1 MISFVF
7 QVVGQAQNS
16 ASELDA
22 DPLATLARLV
32 QEKQQQLE
40 RAGIQ
45 LEKQKQHG
53 RGEAPLEKQ
62 QKQLQRGGTQEKKQ
76 EQLGRE
82 GTKQLKREGSPE
94 ERNTPFKSAEVGR
107 NPVGREEKE
116 HKDAILRPSGKHPEQ
131 LIQDG
136 RRQQKSE
143 ESPKELDLS
152 TSRQEAKEQRL
163 WDEFTENMEEEPPK
177 QLFDYGNRYEKQSKK
192 AAKDSEQIYRTGTME
207 LLSNRG
213 VPQKVETNAED
224 TASKTR
230 ADMSFTPDMTSRPEM
245 SSRTDMSSE
254 SDMSFRPDMSSR
266 DRRTGQHQKA
276 LLTSTSATMDSMKGK
291 GKKANAAV
299 DSAGKSVDRGL
310 EKEEEGVKEDRQ
322 RQERI
327 LQAEDSRIAS
337 LPEPGSKN
345 PVRIKIKERPTISRT
360 VPGKI

>member
-82 GTKQLKREGSPE
+82 VTKQLKREGSPE
-94 ERNTPFKSAEVGR
+94 ERNTPFKSTEVGR

-116 HKDAILRPSGKHPEQ
+116 QKDAILRPSGKHPEQ

-143 ESPKELDLS
+143 ESPKGLDLS
-152 TSRQEAKEQRL
+152 TSRQEIKEQRL
-163 WDEFTENMEEEPPK
+163 WDEFKENMEEETPK

-192 AAKDSEQIYRTGTME
+192 AAKDSEQIYRTRTME

-213 VPQKVETNAED
+213 VPQKVETNAEG
-224 TASKTR
+224 TASKNR
-230 ADMSFTPDMTSRPEM
+230 ADMSSYLDM
-245 SSRTDMSSE
+245 SSKTDMSSG
-254 SDMSFRPDMSSR
+254 SDMSSRPDMSSR
-266 DRRTGQHQKA
+266 DRRTGQQHKA
-276 LLTSTSATMDSMKGK
+276 VTSTSPTMDSMKGK

-327 LQAEDSRIAS
+327 LQAEDVRIAAV
-337 LPEPGSKN
+337 PEPNSKN

-360 VPGKI
+360 APGKI